1 MSDIK
6 LKAANGGGSI
16 SLKGPSSAGS
26 DTDFLDTSG
35 NLKVTGNT
43 TVDGKIL
50 IGTTTALG
58 SNADD
63 LNIKTTGNTG
73 ISIQSGTSSTG
84 NIYFADGTSGADLYR
99 GFISYNHSGDALSIG
114 TANTTNLSIDS
125 FGNVEVETGNL
136 IIGTSG
142 KGIDFSATADGGGT
156 STTQETLSD
165 YEEGTWTPVDAS
177 GGSVSYTDTAGNCKY
192 TKIGRTV
199 IASFT
204 VTFLSTSNTSQAKI
218 GGLPYAC
225 VGTTNNNA
233 SVALGEHS
241 DLHQIT
247 MLVNQG
253 QSYMLVLACSSGV
266 AVRQNNECSGKN
278 YRGTAIYQTA

>member
-6 LKAANGGGSI
+6 LKAASGGGSI
-16 SLKGPSSAGS
+16 SLKGPSSL
-26 DTDFLDTSG
+26 DTDRDLVDTSG
-35 NLKVTGNT
+35 NINLLDSQKLNVGTGNDLKIRH
-43 TVDGKIL
+43 DGTNNHIEGL
-50 IGTTTALG
+50 NGSTYIGAVEYVNIRSTDSNG
-58 SNADD
+58 SNAKWMIRCHNDAEVS
-63 LNIKTTGNTG
+63 LYHNNTL
-73 ISIQSGTSSTG
+73 QCETS
-84 NIYFADGTSGADLYR
+84 
-99 GFISYNHSGDALSIG
+99 
-114 TANTTNLSIDS
+114 ANGLA
-125 FGNVEVETGNL
+125 FP
-136 IIGTSG
+136 SG

-156 STTQETLSD
+156 STTQELLDD

>member
-6 LKAANGGGSI
+6 LKAASGGGSI
-16 SLKGPSSAGS
+16 SIKGPSTLGS
-26 DTDFLDTSG
+26 DRDLVDTSG
-35 NLKVTGNT
+35 NINLLDSQKLVLGTGDDFEIFHDGSNT
-43 TVDGKIL
+43 RMYNNTGSLFFRASDFYFQDHTGDENIAKFLDNGAIELYHDNTLQCSTSANGLTFPDGKGL
-50 IGTTTALG
+50 NFGAVEG
-58 SNADD
+58 SGSD
-63 LNIKTTGNTG
+63 
-73 ISIQSGTSSTG
+73 STV
-84 NIYFADGTSGADLYR
+84 F
-99 GFISYNHSGDALSIG
+99 H
-114 TANTTNLSIDS
+114 
-125 FGNVEVETGNL
+125 
-136 IIGTSG
+136 
-142 KGIDFSATADGGGT
+142 
-156 STTQETLSD
+156 D

-204 VTFLSTSNTSQAKI
+204 VTFSSTSNTSQAKI

-266 AVRQNNECSGKN
+266 SVRQNNECSGKN

>member
-1 MSDIK
+1 MYKRQLQCETS
-6 LKAANGGGSI
+6 ANG
-16 SLKGPSSAGS
+16 LAFP
-26 DTDFLDTSG
+26 
-35 NLKVTGNT
+35 
-43 TVDGKIL
+43 
-50 IGTTTALG
+50 
-58 SNADD
+58 
-63 LNIKTTGNTG
+63 
-73 ISIQSGTSSTG
+73 
-84 NIYFADGTSGADLYR
+84 
-99 GFISYNHSGDALSIG
+99 
-114 TANTTNLSIDS
+114 
-125 FGNVEVETGNL
+125 
-136 IIGTSG
+136 SG

-156 STTQETLSD
+156 STTSELLDD

-233 SVALGEHS
+233 SVAVGEHS

-247 MLVNQG
+247 MIVNQG